1 MRRLLRSPK
10 ACARNDMFAPDVRA
24 SLRGQSLIEFALLL
38 PVFLLAV
45 VVVFDLGRAIYYY
58 SAVHNAARE
67 GVRYGIVHP
76 DDVAGMK
83 NKAVKYA
90 TGLGLTTANVTAGLG
105 TPETIGGFPNPTVK
119 VTVTYSF
126 SPATPL
132 LDLLLPGGTIN
143 LKGEAV
149 MRTEALPSP

>member
-1 MRRLLRSPK
+1 MKVYFSGQRK
-10 ACARNDMFAPDVRA
+10 
-24 SLRGQSLIEFALLL
+24 GQSLVEFALLL
-38 PVFLLAV
+38 PIFLLAV

-67 GVRYGIVHP
+67 GVRYGVVHP
-76 DDVAGMK
+76 NDVTGMQ
-83 NKAVKYA
+83 NKAVNYA
-90 TGLGLTTANVTAGLG
+90 IGLGLTAANVTAGLG
-105 TPETIGGFPNPTVK
+105 TPETVDGFPNPTVK
-119 VTVTYSF
+119 VTVIYSF

-149 MRTEALPSP
+149 MRTEVLP

>member
-1 MRRLLRSPK
+1 M
-10 ACARNDMFAPDVRA
+10 
-24 SLRGQSLIEFALLL
+24 
-38 PVFLLAV
+38 FLLAV

-67 GVRYGIVHP
+67 GVRYGAVHP
-76 DDVAGMK
+76 KDMAGMK
-83 NKAVKYA
+83 NKAVNYA
-90 TGLGLTTANVTAGLG
+90 IGLGLTTANVTAGAG
-105 TPETIGGFPNPTVK
+105 TSETVGGFPNPTVK
-119 VTVTYSF
+119 VTVIYSF

-149 MRTEALPSP
+149 MRTEVLP